1 MTTEYRYLFTDVL
14 TNSVLAELP
23 LTGVSF
29 GKTLNAAG
37 SFSGSLLLSDLRED
51 VYAIADNTTPGR
63 TALYVDRSGTIVW
76 GGIVWGRQYQSE
88 GQRIDFQARE
98 FESYF
103 EKRRILTTYSAS
115 SVDQLQVAKALVDQV
130 QAVAS
135 GNIGIT
141 VPSLTSGVLVSKT
154 YNSWD
159 QKPLAESLYELSRA
173 DNGFDWN
180 IDVLYDSS
188 FNIVKNLDLAYPR
201 RGTVYAA
208 GLTTVPVLEFPGN
221 VVSYTYPEEGGSI
234 ANTMLGVGS
243 GSGEGKYLSTATSAT
258 QITAG
263 WPVLQQSV
271 SLTDYSDQTLLANM
285 TLAHLNAAVNPI
297 VVMQVVTEAYN
308 DPVLGSFRQGDDVRV
323 RIRDPRFPDGIDIVR
338 RIANFTVQP
347 GESGP
352 ERITFNLVIVT

>member
-1 MTTEYRYLFTDVL
+1 VTTEYRYLFADVL

-159 QKPLAESLYELSRA
+159 QKPLVESLYELSRA

-180 IDVLYDSS
+180 IDVSYDSS